1 MSDFQQP
8 LPLETIKEKYRRYML
23 PNYSPANVAFYFG
36 QGELL
41 YDTENKQYIDFL
53 SGISVTNLGHGEA
66 DIVEAIREQA
76 ERILH
81 SSNLFYNQEQ
91 ALLAEAL
98 IQHSFPGR
106 VFFCNSGTEA
116 NEAAFKLARSH
127 GQKRKG
133 GASEFAVLE
142 NSFHGRTMASMSLTA
157 QSKVQSG
164 FGPLLEGIHRIV
176 PNDKE
181 GLEKLFEE
189 RGPSLCGMIIEL
201 IQGEAGIRP
210 LDLAFVKLVRELC
223 TEHAVLLIVD
233 EIQTGFGRTG
243 KLFCYEHAGI
253 LPDAMT
259 LAKALANGLPMG
271 ALVVALGHEELLTG
285 GMHGSTFGGNHLV
298 ARVAYET
305 LRIIVGRDLISHAN
319 ALSEYFFRRLRLIQA
334 ELPELIK
341 EVRGLGLHIGVE
353 LSRPGKEIVGAC
365 LTQGLVLNCTAEK
378 VLRIMPPLN
387 LSLENADTGLSIL
400 ERVFKDQPT

>member
-1 MSDFQQP
+1 MSDFKQP
-8 LPLETIKEKYRRYML
+8 LPLATIKEKYSRYML
-23 PNYSPANVAFYFG
+23 PNYSPADVAFYFG

-41 YDTENKQYIDFL
+41 YDTDNKQYIDFL

-98 IQHSFPGR
+98 IQHSFAGR

-127 GQKRKG
+127 GQKRKD
-133 GASEFAVLE
+133 GASEFVVLE
-142 NSFHGRTMASMSLTA
+142 NSFHGRTLASMSLTA
-157 QSKVQSG
+157 QTRVQSG
-164 FGPLLEGIHRIV
+164 FGPLLDGIHRV
-176 PNDKE
+176 AANDRE
-181 GLEKLFEE
+181 ALEKLFEQ
-189 RGPSLCGMIIEL
+189 RGTSLCGMIVEL
-201 IQGEAGIRP
+201 IQGEAGIHP
-210 LDLAFVKLVRELC
+210 LDPGFVKLARDLC
-223 TEHAVLLIVD
+223 TEHNVLLIID

-243 KLFCYEHAGI
+243 KLFCYEHSGI

-271 ALVVALGHEELLTG
+271 ALIVAEGHETLLSG

-305 LRIIVGRDLISHAN
+305 LRIIMGRELLAHAA
-319 ALSEYFFRRLRLIQA
+319 ALSEYFFRRLRLLQA
-334 ELPELIK
+334 ERPDLIAD
-341 EVRGLGLHIGVE
+341 VRGLGLHIGVE
-353 LSRPGKEIVGAC
+353 LKRPGKDIVNVC
-365 LTQGLVLNCTAEK
+365 LSQGLVLNCTAEK

-387 LSLENADTGLSIL
+387 MSLENADVGLSIL
-400 ERVFKDQPT
+400 ERVIKDQSA